1 MLLALAV
8 LIPTAAQAELRRAE
22 FKLEGM
28 DCVYCNGA
36 MGTAIRKL
44 DGIESVELI
53 AEKGVAI
60 VRLKPENT
68 ITLQQLRR
76 VIKSVGY
83 DAKAAEI
90 TARGRISST
99 GAQAAVD
106 LLNGSVLKL
115 ASPPANSSDAV
126 VEVTGVVKPGENGDE
141 TLTIATIKPPASPRV
156 SSPARRDGAG
166 GRDSAPR

>member
-1 MLLALAV
+1 MKHLLWRSAALTIA
-8 LIPTAAQAELRRAE
+8 LLLPTAARAELRRAE
-22 FKLEGM
+22 FKLPGM

-36 MGTAIRKL
+36 MSTAIKKL

-53 AEKGVAI
+53 AEKGVAVI
-60 VRLKPENT
+60 RLKADNK

-83 DAKAAEI
+83 DATAADI
-90 TARGRISST
+90 TARGRMSGS
-99 GAQAAVD
+99 GAAATVD

-115 ASPPANSSDAV
+115 TAPPAQASDAV

-141 TLTIATIKPPASPRV
+141 LLTIATIK
-156 SSPARRDGAG
+156 
-166 GRDSAPR
+166 